1 MSCALVVLARPGG
14 AQDTDAPAAP
24 APAERRSLARQ
35 PQPPCDGRIVTGIVI
50 TTRPPYGGAL
60 LRRVPMIGRV
70 GQALHVTTRPGIIRR
85 YVLLD
90 EDQPCTELRRS
101 ESERLLRAQPFIA
114 DARVTAIPEDGGVRI
129 EVETIDELS
138 VIVGGGIQSQS
149 PMVNAVRLGEGNLMG
164 EGIYVSGEWRDGGAY
179 RDEFAGR
186 VADYQLF
193 GRPYHAEV
201 LAART
206 ERGSRWYSELSH
218 PFFTD
223 LQRTAWRVAGGA
235 EGDYVRFVREAGG
248 RPALR
253 AERRF
258 TELSGLV
265 RIGVPGRLSLFGASL
280 THEREVAGDAPV
292 IISDSGLVAD
302 TTSELFGRYGSH
314 TGARANALWGV
325 RNLNF
330 LRVTGFDALSGS
342 QDMRRGFQLGTQLG
356 RSLSVIGSDDDDI
369 FVFIDLYAGNGTPNA
384 FFAFQMRGE
393 GRQNHDQNHWDGI
406 FSSGRAAGYIR
417 LHRRHTLLPSFE
429 WGMGWR
435 SRVPFQLSLA
445 DHDGGI
451 RGYAGSLTGGA
462 QRGVFRLEER
472 WFLGRPRRLAD
483 VGLSVFGDAGR
494 IWAGDAPFGVDTKV
508 KVGAGVGLLVAVPPR
523 SKRLWRLDVA
533 FPLSDDPHAK
543 WELRLSSRDATRVF
557 WREPDDMQRGR
568 EASIRS
574 SIFAQPSY

>member
-1 MSCALVVLARPGG
+1 MLARPGG
-14 AQDTDAPAAP
+14 AQEAETPVP
-24 APAERRSLARQ
+24 PPAERPSLVRQRQ
-35 PQPPCDGRIVTGIVI
+35 PSCDGRLVTAIII

-60 LRRVPMIGRV
+60 LRRVPMLGRV
-70 GQALHVTTRPGIIRR
+70 GQALHVTTRPGIVRR
-85 YVLLD
+85 YILLD
-90 EDQPCTELRRS
+90 ENQPCTELRRS

-114 DARVTAIPEDGGVRI
+114 DAQVTAVPDEGGVRI
-129 EVETIDELS
+129 EVETVDELS

-149 PMVNAVRLGEGNLMG
+149 PMVNAVRLGEGNLLG
-164 EGIYVSGEWRDGGAY
+164 EGIFVSGEWRDGGAY

-206 ERGSRWYSELSH
+206 ERGSRWYTELSH

-235 EGDYVRFVREAGG
+235 EGDYFRFVREAGD

-258 TELSGLV
+258 AEVSGLI

-280 THEREVAGDAPV
+280 THEREVSGDAPV
-292 IISDSGLVAD
+292 IISDSGLMAD
-302 TTSELFGRYGSH
+302 TTSELFSRYGRH

-325 RNLNF
+325 RNLSF
-330 LRVTGFDALSGS
+330 LRVRGFDALTGT

-369 FVFIDLYAGNGTPNA
+369 FIFMDLYAGNGTPNA

-393 GRQNHDQNHWDGI
+393 GRQNHDENRWDGI
-406 FSSGRAAGYIR
+406 FTSGRAAGYIR
-417 LHRRHTLLPSFE
+417 LHSRHTLQPSFE

-445 DHDGGI
+445 DPDGGI
-451 RGYAGSLTGGA
+451 RGYAGSLAGGA

-483 VGLSVFGDAGR
+483 VGLAVFGDAGR
-494 IWAGDAPFGVDTKV
+494 IWAGDAPLGVDTKV

-533 FPLSDDPHAK
+533 FPLSDDPHAR
-543 WELRLSSRDATRVF
+543 WELRLSSRDFTRAF
-557 WREPDDMQRGR
+557 WREPDDMLRGR

-574 SIFAQPSY
+574 NIFAQPAY